1 LADSPRGTKE
11 AALADFLARLERLF
25 SPIDGWGE
33 FRRGARKAAV
43 VFILYEAEG
52 AWHVPFVRR
61 RADLRDHPGQV
72 ALPGGG
78 VHEGETPWAAAQREV
93 TEEIGVPAG
102 RLVPLGAG
110 EPIYA
115 AVSNFSV
122 VPFVAHLPNP
132 VPQFVH
138 EESELEGVLEIPL
151 ERLLD
156 DSAWLESAAPWRFR
170 YLAHEES
177 VVWGLT
183 ERIVAGLAPKLRQAL
198 DDAPAPQR

>member
-1 LADSPRGTKE
+1 MP
-11 AALADFLARLERLF
+11 DFLSGLEHLF
-25 SPIDGWGE
+25 HPIDDWGD

-43 VFILYEAEG
+43 VLVLYRDG
-52 AWHVPFVRR
+52 GRWMVPFVRR

-78 VHEGETPWAAAQREV
+78 VKEGESAWAAAQREV
-93 TEEIGVPAG
+93 AEEIGVPIG
-102 RLVPLGAG
+102 RLVPIGAG

-122 VPFVAHLPNP
+122 VPFVAYLSDP
-132 VPQFVH
+132 VPVFVH
-138 EESELEGVLEIPL
+138 DPHELEGVLQIPL
-151 ERLLD
+151 DRLLD
-156 DSAWLESAAPWRFR
+156 DSAWLQTDDAWRFR

-183 ERIVAGLAPKLRQAL
+183 ERIFAGLAPKLSQAL
-198 DDAPAPQR
+198 KGSLSADQKQDPPAGRE

>member
-1 LADSPRGTKE
+1 MT
-11 AALADFLARLERLF
+11 DFLSGTERLF
-25 SPIDGWGE
+25 HPMDGWGD
-33 FRRGARKAAV
+33 FRKGARRAAV
-43 VFILYEAEG
+43 VFVLYQLEG
-52 AWHVPFVRR
+52 RWHVPFVRR

-78 VHEGETPWAAAQREV
+78 VQTNESAWQAAEREV
-93 TEEIGVPAG
+93 AEEISVPAG

-110 EPIYA
+110 DPIYA

-122 VPFVAHLPNP
+122 VPFVAHLPDP
-132 VPQFVH
+132 VPVFVH
-138 EESELEGVLEIPL
+138 DRRELEGVLQIPL
-151 ERLLD
+151 DRLLD
-156 DSAWLESAAPWRFR
+156 DSAWLESADPWRFR

-198 DDAPAPQR
+198 VESGES

>member
-1 LADSPRGTKE
+1 MT
-11 AALADFLARLERLF
+11 DFPARLERLF
-25 SPIDGWGE
+25 NPIEGWGE

-43 VFILYEAEG
+43 VFVLYEANGRWE
-52 AWHVPFVRR
+52 VPFVRR

-78 VHEGETPWAAAQREV
+78 VHEGESAWDAAQREV
-93 TEEIGVPAG
+93 AEEIGVPPG

-110 EPIYA
+110 DPIYA

-132 VPQFVH
+132 VPPFVH
-138 EESELEGVLEIPL
+138 EQSELEGVLQIPL

-156 DSAWLESAAPWRFR
+156 DSAWLESADPWRFR

-198 DDAPAPQR
+198 DDVSPLPER

>member
-1 LADSPRGTKE
+1 LI
-11 AALADFLARLERLF
+11 DFLARLEHLF
-25 SPIDGWGE
+25 TPIDGWGE
-33 FRRGARKAAV
+33 FRKGARHAAV
-43 VFILYEAEG
+43 VFVLYRHASR
-52 AWHVPFVRR
+52 WMVPFVRR

-78 VHEGETPWAAAQREV
+78 VQAGESAWEAAQREV
-93 TEEIGVPAG
+93 HEEIGVPRG
-102 RLVPLGAG
+102 GLTPLGAG
-110 EPIYA
+110 ESIYA

-122 VPFVAHLPNP
+122 VPFVAYLAEPVLP
-132 VPQFVH
+132 FVH
-138 EESELEGVLEIPL
+138 DERELDGVLAIPL

-156 DSAWLESAAPWRFR
+156 DSAWLESADPWRFR

-198 DDAPAPQR
+198 AEGQSEGPPAHPL

>member
-1 LADSPRGTKE
+1 M
-11 AALADFLARLERLF
+11 ADFLGRLEHLF
-25 SPIDGWGE
+25 HPIDGWGD

-43 VFILYEAEG
+43 TLVLYRADG
-52 AWHVPFVRR
+52 RWMVPFVRR

-78 VHEGETPWAAAQREV
+78 VQEGESAWSAAQREV
-93 TEEIGVPAG
+93 AEEIGVPVG

-110 EPIYA
+110 DPIYA

-122 VPFVAHLPNP
+122 VPFVAHLPDP
-132 VPQFVH
+132 VPAFVH
-138 EESELEGVLEIPL
+138 DVEELEGVLEIPL
-151 ERLLD
+151 DRLLD
-156 DSAWLESAAPWRFR
+156 DSEWLQSKDPWRFR

-183 ERIVAGLAPKLRQAL
+183 ERIFAGLAPKLTEAL
-198 DDAPAPQR
+198 AEDQKPDPPADRG